1 MCGSWWIFVDVT
13 TNVTS
18 IANLTRKPRSK
29 IFECFRDING
39 RQAPENR
46 QDTQIAK
53 KRSRLQGNR
62 VQCARFPASRE
73 RPEPGCLVSNT
84 AQMIFQNHGK
94 ILVWSGLP
102 AATARRKIA

>member
-1 MCGSWWIFVDVT
+1 LQITWIEKGENGRRDF
-13 TNVTS
+13 
-18 IANLTRKPRSK
+18 LGKP
-29 IFECFRDING
+29 ICDPVFECFRDING

-62 VQCARFPASRE
+62 VQCARFPALRE

-84 AQMIFQNHGK
+84 AQMIFQNHSK
-94 ILVWSGLP
+94 ILFWSGLP